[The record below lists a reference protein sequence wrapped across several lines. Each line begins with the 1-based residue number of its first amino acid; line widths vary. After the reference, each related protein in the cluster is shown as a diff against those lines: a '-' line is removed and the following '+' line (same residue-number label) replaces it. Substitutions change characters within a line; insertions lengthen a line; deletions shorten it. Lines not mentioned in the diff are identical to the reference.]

1 MLNGEPRRAEEI
13 ETPQIWEAWMKTLN
27 LIEALNPAKIIP
39 GHLEQ
44 GWEMDAKADLAHN
57 KKYLD
62 LFAEKILRAQKKP
75 GVDEIYQT
83 FKDAFP
89 KVSADPDALV

>member
-1 MLNGEPRRAEEI
+1 
-13 ETPQIWEAWMKTLN
+13 MKTFN
-27 LIEALNPAKIIP
+27 LIETLSPTKVIT

-44 GWEMDAKADLAHN
+44 GWELDAKADLAHN

-62 LFAEKILRAQKKP
+62 LFAEKIMRAQKKP
-75 GVDEIYQT
+75 GVDDIYKT

-89 KVSADPDALV
+89 LVSLLACRVMKFDVVADKHPG

>member
-1 MLNGEPRRAEEI
+1 
-13 ETPQIWEAWMKTLN
+13 MKTLN

-44 GWEMDAKADLAHN
+44 GWELDAKADLAHN

-62 LFAEKILRAQKKP
+62 LFAQKIMRAQKKP
-75 GVDEIYQT
+75 AVDDIYQS
-83 FKDAFP
+83 FKSAFP
-89 KVSADPDALV
+89 QVSSACLMIDCRC